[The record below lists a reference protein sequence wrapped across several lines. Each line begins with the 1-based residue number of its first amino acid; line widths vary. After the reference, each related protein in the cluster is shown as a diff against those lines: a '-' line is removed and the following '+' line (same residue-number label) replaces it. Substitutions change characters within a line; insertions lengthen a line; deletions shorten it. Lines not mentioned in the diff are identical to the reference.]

1 MKNFLI
7 TATCLCSCSLL
18 SANTLGDAI
27 RQVEEESAEK
37 VLCSVQNGKMHC
49 QVTRIELTR
58 SLYLPDAAFSG
69 ETYQA
74 PKNNVLLVI
83 RGVVRNTGKTP
94 ADFQIPEFY
103 SKSGKQFEE
112 EDSIRFTTSKNDMLA
127 ASLNPGAEHHFI
139 CFYSLPVKEIIGG
152 SLVFEKE
159 IFSFGD
165 NTTFLPL
172 PISSNSKISQ
182 SLTIPGVTDF

>member
-74 PKNNVLLVI
+74 PKNNVLLVEQ
-83 RGVVRNTGKTP
+83 GEDSP
-94 ADFQIPEFY
+94 LLY
-103 SKSGKQFEE
+103 SGKIFEE

-127 ASLNPGAEHHFI
+127 ASLNPGAEHRFI

-165 NTTFLPL
+165 NITYLPL